1 MTITEYLMEKP
12 LVYRLWQGT
21 HESQKWAKIAQHADL
36 RSVRRVLDVGCGP
49 GTNTEFFK
57 DVDYTGIDINADY
70 IAYARKKFGRN
81 FVIADA
87 TQYRVPASE
96 KFDFILVNSFLHH
109 IDSSSVRSILS
120 HLRELLAPGGFVH
133 MVEAV
138 LPPQNSLA
146 RLMARLDR
154 GKFVR
159 PIGEW
164 KNLFEESLDLEVF
177 EEFPVSLFGLKAWS
191 LVYCKAGLR

>member
-21 HESQKWAKIAQHADL
+21 HESQKWARIARHVDL

-49 GTNTEFFK
+49 GTNTPFFR
-57 DVDYTGIDINADY
+57 DAEYTGIDINPQY
-70 IAYARKKFGRN
+70 IGYARKKFGRN
-81 FVIADA
+81 YVVADA

-109 IDSSSVRSILS
+109 IDTPAVVDILS
-120 HLRELLAPGGFVH
+120 HLRELLAAGGFIHV
-133 MVEAV
+133 VEV
-138 LPPQNSLA
+138 VIPPQKSLP
-146 RLMARLDR
+146 RLMAQLDR

-159 PIGEW
+159 TFPEW
-164 KNLFEESLDLEVF
+164 QTLFEESLRPDVL
-177 EEFPVSLFGLKAWS
+177 EEFPVTLLGVRSWS
-191 LVYCKAGLR
+191 MVYCKAGTQ